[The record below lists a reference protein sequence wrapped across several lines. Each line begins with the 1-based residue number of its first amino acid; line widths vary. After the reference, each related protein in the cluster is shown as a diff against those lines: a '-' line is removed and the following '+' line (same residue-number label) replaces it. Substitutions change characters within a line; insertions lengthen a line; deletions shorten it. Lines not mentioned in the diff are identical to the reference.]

1 MPNCLD
7 QQTAGPGFGDHS
19 DVEAVARQGASPAV
33 VKGERAYCGM
43 PCTAFQRFGHLVL
56 ESRRGMHSKAVPGE
70 LSVPFLDHD
79 LDAAVHISADVASI
93 QQIVV
98 LGIENS
104 NFLALNAV
112 LHEFELDR
120 NTATN
125 SELPLIFRQA
135 A

>member
-1 MPNCLD
+1 
-7 QQTAGPGFGDHS
+7 
-19 DVEAVARQGASPAV
+19 
-33 VKGERAYCGM
+33 
-43 PCTAFQRFGHLVL
+43 
-56 ESRRGMHSKAVPGE
+56 MHSKAVPGE

-135 A
+135 ALGGVASQADQAGAPRLIEKFLNLFFAG